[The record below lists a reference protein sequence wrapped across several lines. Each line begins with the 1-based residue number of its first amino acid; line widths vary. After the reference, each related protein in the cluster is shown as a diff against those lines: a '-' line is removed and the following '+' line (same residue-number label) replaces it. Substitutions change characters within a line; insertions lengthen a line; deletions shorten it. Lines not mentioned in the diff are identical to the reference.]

1 MAKPL
6 TEEQIRD
13 FELFCEE
20 TLMNE
25 DDPGY
30 FCLSQ
35 YEPFEEMCE
44 DDSQPLFE
52 FHAANHDPAYSH
64 DLYELFASMKRFEVE
79 VHGHDEFWVVPKE
92 A

>member
-35 YEPFEEMCE
+35 YEPFEA
-44 DDSQPLFE
+44 QPIRTISTSFS
-52 FHAANHDPAYSH
+52 P
-64 DLYELFASMKRFEVE
+64 R
-79 VHGHDEFWVVPKE
+79 
-92 A
+92 